1 MSREIILLLVAL
13 SFLSCKNSSQLN
25 YSKWASYAGTKD
37 GNRYSSNDQINI
49 NNVSRLEVAWT
60 YSTGDKDPN
69 NRSEIQCNPIVINNV
84 LYAISPRLKLFALD
98 AATGDLKWVFDPA
111 IEDPNSQISFGI
123 NRGLVYWEDIKGANG
138 RILYGVDSKLFA
150 VNATDGTLIK
160 NFGVNGSIDLLDALD
175 KEGFED
181 GSILSKTPGVIYK
194 NLLIVGSS
202 VSEGIDAL
210 PGHIMA
216 FDVLTGKRSWIF
228 HTIPQPGQFGYDT
241 WQDKD
246 AWKKIGGANSW
257 AGMSL
262 DEEKGI
268 VYVPTGSASPDFY
281 GGNRKGANLFANS
294 IIALNAGTGEYIW
307 HYQVVHHDLWD
318 RDLPANP
325 NLITVNHKGKSID
338 ALAQIT
344 KQGYIYLLDRS
355 NGVPIFPIP
364 EVPVSLDA
372 LPGEEPWP
380 TQPIPTLPEPF
391 SRLDFRPEDVSD
403 INPENHSELMERY
416 VQINNRIAF
425 TPPSKEGGWIFP
437 DFGGGGEWGGAAVDM
452 ETQILYVNSNEVPS
466 SLVMID
472 APINEADHSIYSRG
486 NVVYNTY
493 CVSCHGVELKGSG
506 SDFPSLVDLNKRF
519 DVKHLRQIVENGRNR
534 MPSFK
539 QISESEK
546 KNLFAFL
553 LKLTSPF
560 KSKNEASNSSNEIRL
575 AKTQTKNQLDQELP
589 YLMTGYNRFVDK
601 DGYPGNK
608 PPWGTLNAVDL
619 NSGKLLWKVPLGE
632 YEELSA
638 KGIPITG
645 TRNYGGPI
653 VTKGGLL
660 FIAATLDEKIRAFD
674 KNTGNMLWEAKLPA
688 AGYATP
694 ASYMVNGKQY
704 IVIAS
709 GGGKLGTKSGDT
721 YVAFALPD

>member
-1 MSREIILLLVAL
+1 MLFLVAL
-13 SFLSCKNSSQLN
+13 SFISCKNN
-25 YSKWASYAGTKD
+25 TPDYSTWATYAGTKD
-37 GNRYSSNDQINI
+37 GNRYSSNNQITI
-49 NNVSRLEVAWT
+49 DNVSRLEVAWT
-60 YSTGDKDPN
+60 YTTGDKDPN
-69 NRSEIQCNPIVINNV
+69 NRSEIQCNPIVVDNI
-84 LYAISPRLKLFALD
+84 LYAISPRLKLLALD
-98 AATGDLKWVFDPA
+98 AASGDPKWVFDPA
-111 IEDPNSQISFGI
+111 IDDPNSQVSFGI
-123 NRGLVYWEDIKGANG
+123 NRGVVYWQDEKGGNG
-138 RILYGVDSKLFA
+138 RILYGVDSKLYA
-150 VNATDGTLIK
+150 VNASDGTLIK
-160 NFGVNGSIDLLDALD
+160 NFGDNGSIDLLDALD
-175 KEGFED
+175 KEGFEA

-228 HTIPQPGQFGYDT
+228 HTIPQPGEFGYDT
-241 WQDKD
+241 WEDKD
-246 AWKKIGGANSW
+246 AWKKIGGANNW

-281 GGNRKGANLFANS
+281 GGNRKGSNLFANS
-294 IIALNAGTGEYIW
+294 IIALKASTGEYIW

-325 NLITVNHKGKSID
+325 NLVTVNHKGKKID

-355 NGVPIFPIP
+355 NGEPIFPIP
-364 EVPVSLDA
+364 EVPVPQEA
-372 LPGEEPWP
+372 LPGEKPWP

-391 SRLDFRPEDVSD
+391 SRLDFGPDQVSD
-403 INPENHSELMERY
+403 INPETYSELMERY
-416 VQINNRIAF
+416 LQIKHRTAF
-425 TPPSKEGGWIFP
+425 TLPSKEGGWIFP

-472 APINEADHSIYSRG
+472 APKNEADHSIYSRG

-493 CVSCHGVELKGSG
+493 CISCHGVELKGSG
-506 SDFPSLVDLNKRF
+506 SDYPSLVDLNKRF
-519 DVKHLRQIVENGRNR
+519 DAKQLRQIVENGRNR

-553 LKLTSPF
+553 LKLTSP
-560 KSKNEASNSSNEIRL
+560 SNQETEANEDSNKELNL
-575 AKTQTKNQLDQELP
+575 ANTQAGDLLDQELP

-601 DGYPGNK
+601 NGYPGNK
-608 PPWGTLNAVDL
+608 PPWGTLNAVNL
-619 NSGKLLWKVPLGE
+619 NNGKLLWKVPLGE
-632 YEELSA
+632 YEELT
-638 KGIPITG
+638 KQGIPITG
-645 TRNYGGPI
+645 TRNYGGPV
-653 VTKGGLL
+653 VTKGGVI

-674 KNTGNMLWEAKLPA
+674 KNTGKMLWEAQLPA

-694 ASYMVNGKQY
+694 TTYMVNGKQY
-704 IVIAS
+704 LVIAC